1 MRVLGAGLL
10 CTVAGFFSTL
20 VPETIDLCIDNNISI
35 MSLFA
40 VMSGLSFFLSKFL
53 PETYKVPPA
62 DEIE

>member
-20 VPETIDLCIDNNISI
+20 VPETIDLCIDSSISI

-40 VMSGLSFFLSKFL
+40 VMSGLSFFLSKYL
-53 PETYKVPPA
+53 P
-62 DEIE
+62 